1 MDMAT
6 VNLDS
11 GRADI
16 VKIGSPL
23 TFLLSEQSVEILEGD
38 SLPLGLLDGVRP
50 TALERT
56 LENGSVLLF
65 ISDGVTAAFG
75 SSTDIAD
82 YLMLRRTEN
91 PQALADD
98 LIAEALARTG
108 GAPPDDMTAVA
119 VRLFEQ

>member
-1 MDMAT
+1 M
-6 VNLDS
+6 
-11 GRADI
+11 
-16 VKIGSPL
+16 
-23 TFLLSEQSVEILEGD
+23 
-38 SLPLGLLDGVRP
+38 
-50 TALERT
+50 
-56 LENGSVLLF
+56 LLF